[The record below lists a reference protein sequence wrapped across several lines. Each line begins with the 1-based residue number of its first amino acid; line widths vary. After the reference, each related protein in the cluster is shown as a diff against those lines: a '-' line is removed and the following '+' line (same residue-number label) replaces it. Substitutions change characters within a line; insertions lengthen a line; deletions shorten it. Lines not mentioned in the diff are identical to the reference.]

1 MPASRLLYLGG
12 LGLLCL
18 ERAGELA
25 IARRNARAAFA
36 AGGVESGR
44 AHFPAMVAFHALFP
58 LACAAEV
65 LLLRRPFPGALGWS
79 ALACALA
86 AQALRWWCIASLGR
100 AWNVRVIVVP
110 GSTPIRR
117 GPYRA
122 LRHPNYLA
130 VVIEMAAVPL
140 IHGAWLTAIV
150 ASLGNAALLAV
161 RIPCE
166 MRALRAASGGRT
178 P

>member
-1 MPASRLLYLGG
+1 MATSRLLYLVL

-18 ERAGELA
+18 ERACELA
-25 IARRNARAAFA
+25 ISRRNARAALA

-44 AHFPAMVAFHALFP
+44 SHFPAMAAFHALFP

-65 LLLRRPFPGALGWS
+65 VLLRRPFPGGAGWIALG
-79 ALACALA
+79 LALA

-110 GSTPIRR
+110 GAALSRR
-117 GPYRA
+117 GPYRV
-122 LRHPNYLA
+122 LRHPNYVA
-130 VVIEMAAVPL
+130 VAVELAAVPL

-150 ASLGNAALLAV
+150 ASLGNAVLLAV

-166 MRALRAASGGRT
+166 ARALRAARG
-178 P
+178 